1 MLQGA
6 PADSGRKRTRRPQ
19 PMTTPMSLYVGEC
32 RGARTP
38 LCGGPVDTSV
48 RRARR
53 GIPDAARSPGRHQQ
67 KSGVGRPLPHRTPR
81 RRLAQVALGAGR
93 ARLLIALL
101 GLAPGEASEAT
112 KPWAALV
119 RAGAYQKRPPIS
131 PAADPIAIVKKNSAA
146 AQSSFAAALHARAR
160 VTKAVNAL

>member
-6 PADSGRKRTRRPQ
+6 PADDDTD
-19 PMTTPMSLYVGEC
+19 VGEC
-32 RGARTP
+32 RGARTR

-48 RRARR
+48 RRR
-53 GIPDAARSPGRHQQ
+53 GSRTPPDHPVVTNKNGI
-67 KSGVGRPLPHRTPR
+67 GRPLPHRTPH

-119 RAGAYQKRPPIS
+119 RAGAYPKRPPIS

-146 AQSSFAAALHARAR
+146 PRRAR
-160 VTKAVNAL
+160 SPPPFTRARG

>member
-1 MLQGA
+1 MSWCSHAAVRG
-6 PADSGRKRTRRPQ
+6 PGRYQ
-19 PMTTPMSLYVGEC
+19 
-32 RGARTP
+32 RTP
-38 LCGGPVDTSV
+38 
-48 RRARR
+48 AR
-53 GIPDAARSPGRHQQ
+53 ISDAARSPGHQQ
-67 KSGVGRPLPHRTPR
+67 KSGIGRPLPHRTPH

-119 RAGAYQKRPPIS
+119 RAGAYPKRPPIS

-146 AQSSFAAALHARAR
+146 PRRAR
-160 VTKAVNAL
+160 SPPPFTRAREGDESC